1 MVVPILKVS
10 ITKGGSVYEMR
21 ARRYEEEW
29 KGETLSFLS
38 LSFPTS
44 EWKNDMILIFIL
56 SILYSFDVV
65 FRSFTFEYLVTI
77 KNYNNDTNN

>member
-1 MVVPILKVS
+1 MRTGELPHLSGRVTSPTWGPPRPCKQAL
-10 ITKGGSVYEMR
+10 TLQPFRGS
-21 ARRYEEEW
+21 
-29 KGETLSFLS
+29 GL
-38 LSFPTS
+38 TS
-44 EWKNDMILIFIL
+44 ERKNDMILIFIL